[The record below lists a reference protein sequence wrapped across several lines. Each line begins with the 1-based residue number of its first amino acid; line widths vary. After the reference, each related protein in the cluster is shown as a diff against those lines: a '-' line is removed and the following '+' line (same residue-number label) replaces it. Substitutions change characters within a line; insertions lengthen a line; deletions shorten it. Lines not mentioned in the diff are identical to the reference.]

1 MLSLLL
7 AILTSAMIAVI
18 MRLSTD
24 RVSGRTGMLAVNYF
38 VCLLLAAMHT
48 GVSNL
53 IPLDPGLP
61 GTMGMGLVNGF
72 LFLAGFVLLQ
82 SNTKC
87 NGVVLSSIFM
97 KLGLLVP
104 MVISIAFF
112 REMPTV
118 VQIIGFCAAIVAIV
132 LINYQ
137 KGGDK
142 IGSRWSLLLLL
153 LAGGSCDAMAKIFE
167 EVGTPSLSAQFL
179 FYTFVVAFL
188 LCLGLAAWKKE
199 KCGVKEL
206 LFGLALGVP
215 NFYSARFLLA
225 SMKTVPAVIAYPTFS
240 VGTILMVTLAGVVLF
255 KERLA
260 KHQWIALVMILLA
273 LARLNL

>member
-7 AILTSAMIAVI
+7 AILSSAAIAVI

-24 RVSGRTGMLAVNYF
+24 RVKGRTGMLAVNYF
-38 VCLLLAAMHT
+38 ACLILAALHT
-48 GVSNL
+48 GFARLV
-53 IPLDPGLP
+53 PADPGLP
-61 GTMGMGLVNGF
+61 AAMGLGFVNGF

-82 SNTKC
+82 SNTKR

-104 MVISIAFF
+104 VVLSVAVF

-118 VQIIGFCAAIVAIV
+118 VQILGFCAAVVAIV
-132 LINYQ
+132 LINYE
-137 KGGDK
+137 KGGK
-142 IGSRWSLLLLL
+142 SGFRWSLLILL

-167 EVGTPSLSAQFL
+167 EIGPDSLSAQYL

-199 KCGVKEL
+199 T
-206 LFGLALGVP
+206 FGLRELFFGVLLGVP

-225 SMKTVPAVIAYPTFS
+225 SLKTVPAVIAYPTFS
-240 VGTILMVTLAGVVLF
+240 VGTILTVTLAGFLLF
-255 KERLA
+255 KERLSRR
-260 KHQWIALVMILLA
+260 QWIALAIILCALA
-273 LARLNL
+273 LLNL

>member
-7 AILTSAMIAVI
+7 AIITSAMIAVF
-18 MRLSTD
+18 MRLSSR
-24 RVSGRTGMLAVNYF
+24 RVSGPTWMLAVNYF
-38 VCLLLAAMHT
+38 ACLVLAALHT
-48 GVSNL
+48 GVSKL
-53 IPLDPGLP
+53 IPADPGVP
-61 GTMGMGLVNGF
+61 AAMGLGLLNGF

-82 SNTKC
+82 SNTKH
-87 NGVVLSSIFM
+87 NGVVLSSVFM

-104 MVISIAFF
+104 MVISIFVF

-118 VQIIGFCAAIVAIV
+118 VQIIGFCAAVVAII

-137 KGGDK
+137 RGDK
-142 IGSRWSLLLLL
+142 AGSRWSLLFLL
-153 LAGGSCDAMAKIFE
+153 LAGGSCDAMAKVYE
-167 EVGTPSLSAQFL
+167 EVGPASLSAQFL

-199 KCGVKEL
+199 RFGIKEL
-206 LFGLALGVP
+206 AFGLVLGIP

-240 VGTILMVTLAGVVLF
+240 VGTILIVTLTGVLLF
-255 KERLA
+255 KEKLSKR
-260 KHQWIALVMILLA
+260 QWIALAIILGA
-273 LARLNL
+273 LVLLNV

>member
-24 RVSGRTGMLAVNYF
+24 RVAGRTSMLAVNYF
-38 VCLLLAAMHT
+38 ACLVLAALHT
-48 GVSNL
+48 GISNL
-53 IPLDPGLP
+53 IPPDAGLP
-61 GTMGMGLVNGF
+61 DAMGMGMVNGF

-82 SNTKC
+82 SNTKR

-104 MVISIAFF
+104 MVISVVFF

-118 VQIIGFCAAIVAIV
+118 VQIIGFCAAIAAII

-137 KGGDK
+137 KGGGK

-153 LAGGSCDAMAKIFE
+153 LAGGSCDAMAKVFE
-167 EVGTPSLSAQFL
+167 EVGAPSLSAQFL

-188 LCLGLAAWKKE
+188 LCLALAVWKKE
-199 KCGVKEL
+199 KYGIKEL

-240 VGTILMVTLAGVVLF
+240 VGTILTVTLAGVVLF
-255 KERLA
+255 KEKLT
-260 KHQWIALVMILLA
+260 KHQWIALAIILLA
-273 LARLNL
+273 LALLNL

>member
-24 RVSGRTGMLAVNYF
+24 RAAGRISMLAVNYF
-38 VCLLLAAMHT
+38 ACLVLAALHT
-48 GVSNL
+48 GVNNL
-53 IPLDPGLP
+53 IPADPGLP
-61 GTMGMGLVNGF
+61 GAMGMGLINGF
-72 LFLAGFVLLQ
+72 LFLAGFLLLQ
-82 SNTKC
+82 SNTKR

-104 MVISIAFF
+104 MVISILFF
-112 REMPTV
+112 REMPTA
-118 VQIIGFCAAIVAIV
+118 VQIIGFCAAIAAII

-137 KGGDK
+137 KGGGK

-153 LAGGSCDAMAKIFE
+153 LAGGSCDAMAKVFE
-167 EVGTPSLSAQFL
+167 EVGAPSLTAQFL

-188 LCLGLAAWKKE
+188 LCLALAVWRKE
-199 KCGVKEL
+199 KCGIREL

-240 VGTILMVTLAGVVLF
+240 VGTILTVTLAGVALF
-255 KERLA
+255 KEKLNKR
-260 KHQWIALVMILLA
+260 QWIALAMILLA
-273 LARLNL
+273 LALLNL

>member
-48 GVSNL
+48 GVPNL

-82 SNTKC
+82 SNTKR

-104 MVISIAFF
+104 MVIS
-112 REMPTV
+112 
-118 VQIIGFCAAIVAIV
+118 
-132 LINYQ
+132 
-137 KGGDK
+137 
-142 IGSRWSLLLLL
+142 
-153 LAGGSCDAMAKIFE
+153 MAKIFE

-260 KHQWIALVMILLA
+260 KRQWIALVMILLA
-273 LARLNL
+273 LALLNL